1 MARRRRTAAG
11 LESMED
17 LARKTEI
24 LEREL
29 AVQRH
34 AIERLKQM
42 ATVRRKDEPDLLPV
56 VARKTA

>member
-11 LESMED
+11 LESLED

-29 AVQRH
+29 AIQRH
-34 AIERLKQM
+34 ALERLKQM
-42 ATVRRKDEPDLLPV
+42 SARRKDPADLVPV
-56 VARKTA
+56 VIRRTA

>member
-11 LESMED
+11 LESLDD

-29 AVQRH
+29 AVQRE
-34 AIERLKQM
+34 ALEKLRQM
-42 ATVRRKDEPDLLPV
+42 SAAARNTLPDTLPAAV
-56 VARKTA
+56 RKTA

>member
-11 LESMED
+11 LESLED

-29 AVQRH
+29 ALQRE
-34 AIERLKQM
+34 ALEKLRQM
-42 ATVRRKDEPDLLPV
+42 SASTRKDAVESESPA
-56 VARKTA
+56 ARRTA

>member
-11 LESMED
+11 LESLQD

-29 AVQRH
+29 ALQRE
-34 AIERLKQM
+34 ALEKLRQM
-42 ATVRRKDEPDLLPV
+42 AAPRKDMLEPAPSS
-56 VARKTA
+56 ARKTA

>member
-11 LESMED
+11 LESLSD

-29 AVQRH
+29 AVQQEALEKLR
-34 AIERLKQM
+34 QM
-42 ATVRRKDEPDLLPV
+42 SAPRRDLDDV
-56 VARKTA
+56 DSAR